1 MASPR
6 LAISRFAAQARFLSS
21 RWFDLIP
28 LSSDPVRG
36 VVPAQLVL
44 QDAEIRP
51 LPDADELDAE
61 NAGEVLE
68 LRRVS
73 GLAEGGV
80 VCAAGEDPAGAA
92 ALEVGAG
99 DPDRAR
105 GGELRHR
112 LAPHGG
118 HLRHDHP
125 PAPPP
130 LGPPERYSRA
140 RGRVAPGPA
149 RRRP

>member
-105 GGELRHR
+105 GGGLWR
-112 LAPHGG
+112 
-118 HLRHDHP
+118 
-125 PAPPP
+125 
-130 LGPPERYSRA
+130 
-140 RGRVAPGPA
+140 RVALSG
-149 RRRP
+149 RPPRHHHPRVPSPV

>member
-68 LRRVS
+68 LRRGS

-99 DPDRAR
+99 DPHRAR
-105 GGELRHR
+105 GGGLRHR
-112 LAPHGG
+112 VGPHRG
-118 HLRHDHP
+118 RPRYDHSPTSP

-130 LGPPERYSRA
+130 EA
-140 RGRVAPGPA
+140 W
-149 RRRP
+149 

>member
-1 MASPR
+1 MASPA
-6 LAISRFAAQARFLSS
+6 LAISRLASQARFLSS

-112 LAPHGG
+112 LAPYGARPVHE
-118 HLRHDHP
+118 HP

-130 LGPPERYSRA
+130 VAQRDAVCP
-140 RGRVAPGPA
+140 RGGPA
-149 RRRP
+149 GPAPAR

>member
-92 ALEVGAG
+92 ALEGGAG
-99 DPDRAR
+99 GPGPGRR
-105 GGELRHR
+105 GALRRR
-112 LAPHGG
+112 LAPSAAPRAH
-118 HLRHDHP
+118 RHPHA
-125 PAPPP
+125 PAHVDQ
-130 LGPPERYSRA
+130 RD
-140 RGRVAPGPA
+140 VD
-149 RRRP
+149 

>member
-44 QDAEIRP
+44 EDAEIRP

-68 LRRVS
+68 LRRGS

-80 VCAAGEDPAGAA
+80 VCAAGEDPTGAA

-99 DPDRAR
+99 NPHRAR
-105 GGELRHR
+105 GGKLRHR
-112 LAPHGG
+112 LA
-118 HLRHDHP
+118 LRSEEHTSE
-125 PAPPP
+125 
-130 LGPPERYSRA
+130 LQSRVELVC
-140 RGRVAPGPA
+140 RVL
-149 RRRP
+149 RDKKE

>member
-99 DPDRAR
+99 GPDRAR

-112 LAPHGG
+112 LPLLCG
-118 HLRHDHP
+118 HLRFHHSHA
-125 PAPPP
+125 APPVDH
-130 LGPPERYSRA
+130 
-140 RGRVAPGPA
+140 RGAECPYGG
-149 RRRP
+149 

>member
-112 LAPHGG
+112 FALHGV
-118 HLRHDHP
+118 HLVHDHP
-125 PAPPP
+125 QDRKSTRLNSSHGYISYAVFC
-130 LGPPERYSRA
+130 LKKKKK
-140 RGRVAPGPA
+140 
-149 RRRP
+149 